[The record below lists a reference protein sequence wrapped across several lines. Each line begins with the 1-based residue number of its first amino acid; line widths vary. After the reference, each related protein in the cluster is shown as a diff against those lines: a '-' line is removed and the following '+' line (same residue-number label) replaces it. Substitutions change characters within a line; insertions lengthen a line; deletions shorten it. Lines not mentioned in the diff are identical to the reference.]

1 MGVFLVNFVIFTMSI
16 IGVIALVLFV
26 FKKSMI
32 NANFNKPNSTLKIE
46 ESININ
52 PRKSLYVVKAGKEKF
67 LIASDAERTTF
78 LSKLETDTNL
88 KVASEVK
95 EQNNTITFPTGMKTA
110 KKQPMKELLKKWNLS
125 GV

>member
-16 IGVIALVLFV
+16 IGVISLILVI

-32 NANFNKPNSTLKIE
+32 NANFNKTNSTLKIE

-78 LSKLETDTNL
+78 LSKLEADTNL
-88 KVASEVK
+88 KVSSEAK